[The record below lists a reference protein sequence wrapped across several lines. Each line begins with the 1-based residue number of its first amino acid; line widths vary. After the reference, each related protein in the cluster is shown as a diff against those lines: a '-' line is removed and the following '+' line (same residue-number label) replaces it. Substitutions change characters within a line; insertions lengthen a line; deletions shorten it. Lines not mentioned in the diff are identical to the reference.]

1 MGESDEGIPLTC
13 GVKLYAEKGESVVGC
28 PRCRSTYGVDELRED
43 MRARARDQ
51 PMTGADVLRMMKLA
65 GEAPASATFY
75 KVLGRVAPRSY
86 LHADG
91 QRNQTSTPGCKKLYA
106 YDDVVAKLNE
116 KQTEKPTHRRRE
128 RRRASA

>member
-1 MGESDEGIPLTC
+1 MGF
-13 GVKLYAEKGESVVGC
+13 

-43 MRARARDQ
+43 MRAPARDQ

>member
-1 MGESDEGIPLTC
+1 MSRPARGAGTAYD
-13 GVKLYAEKGESVVGC
+13 VN
-28 PRCRSTYGVDELRED
+28 ELRED

-65 GEAPASATFY
+65 GEAPASATFC

-91 QRNQTSTPGCKKLYA
+91 QRNQTWTPGCKKLYA
-106 YDDVVAKLNE
+106 YDDVVAKM
-116 KQTEKPTHRRRE
+116 KEKPTHRRRE
-128 RRRASA
+128 RTARAG